1 MVFITYKVLN
11 LVFSDTIAC
20 VLELLFGIVYG
31 LFPRPLNVSI
41 QAFDIVQFSR
51 SCWLPLSK
59 QLAYYNSLCFVCQAL
74 FELFFLQA
82 FKWKQPFQPFG
93 WPLSC
98 DSLLIIL
105 LQTTFV
111 NYFFKLFSNF
121 CKILFASI
129 KYRDIPFNILS
140 AFSAPDFWFFTVY
153 ILRNIAYNI
162 LHYIQQKKGLG
173 FQSPECIIKPKKP
186 VCMKKYKLFEKSLK
200 K

>member
-11 LVFSDTIAC
+11 LVSSDTIAC

-31 LFPRPLNVSI
+31 LFPRPLKVSI

-74 FELFFLQA
+74 FWIIFQQP
-82 FKWKQPFQPFG
+82 FKWKQPFRPFG
-93 WPLSC
+93 RSLSC

-105 LQTTFV
+105 LPSPFV

-121 CKILFASI
+121 CKIPAKPPFCASCA
-129 KYRDIPFNILS
+129 Y
-140 AFSAPDFWFFTVY
+140 Y
-153 ILRNIAYNI
+153 IYNTLYNI
-162 LHYIQQKKGLG
+162 KKTPLLGAKKGAPS
-173 FQSPECIIKPKKP
+173 QCA
-186 VCMKKYKLFEKSLK
+186 LFCRDRDNQ
-200 K
+200 

>member
-11 LVFSDTIAC
+11 LVSSDTIAC

-31 LFPRPLNVSI
+31 LFPRPLKVSI

-74 FELFFLQA
+74 FWIIFQQS

-105 LQTTFV
+105 LQTPFV
-111 NYFFKLFSNF
+111 NYFFQTFFKFFHSVL
-121 CKILFASI
+121 
-129 KYRDIPFNILS
+129 
-140 AFSAPDFWFFTVY
+140 PDSSPY
-153 ILRNIAYNI
+153 ILYYIIYNR
-162 LHYIQQKKGLG
+162 KRAWASKA
-173 FQSPECIIKPKKP
+173 PNA
-186 VCMKKYKLFEKSLK
+186 
-200 K
+200 

>member
-11 LVFSDTIAC
+11 LVSSDTIAC

-31 LFPRPLNVSI
+31 LFPRPLKVSI

-74 FELFFLQA
+74 FWIIFQQP
-82 FKWKQPFQPFG
+82 FKRKQPFRPFG

-105 LQTTFV
+105 LPSPFV
-111 NYFFKLFSNF
+111 NHFFKLFSNF
-121 CKILFASI
+121 CKILFAALKWHAIS
-129 KYRDIPFNILS
+129 FNILN
-140 AFSAPDFWFFTVY
+140 AFSAPGFWFFTVY

-162 LHYIQQKKGLG
+162 LHYIAMH
-173 FQSPECIIKPKKP
+173 F
-186 VCMKKYKLFEKSLK
+186 VFEFMI
-200 K
+200 

>member
-31 LFPRPLNVSI
+31 LFPRPLKVSI

-74 FELFFLQA
+74 FWIIFQQP
-82 FKWKQPFQPFG
+82 FKRKQPFRPFG

-98 DSLLIIL
+98 DSLFIIL
-105 LQTTFV
+105 LSSPFV
-111 NYFFKLFSNF
+111 NHFFKLFSKKFIFFQINRF
-121 CKILFASI
+121 FRLYYA
-129 KYRDIPFNILS
+129 LG
-140 AFSAPDFWFFTVY
+140 AFEAPAVFLLY
-153 ILRNIAYNI
+153 I
-162 LHYIQQKKGLG
+162 
-173 FQSPECIIKPKKP
+173 
-186 VCMKKYKLFEKSLK
+186 M
-200 K
+200 

>member
-31 LFPRPLNVSI
+31 LFPRPLKVSI

-74 FELFFLQA
+74 FWIIFQQP

-105 LQTTFV
+105 LPSPFV
-111 NYFFKLFSNF
+111 NYFFKLFSKKFIFSQINRFSGFIMHSGLLKPRPFF
-121 CKILFASI
+121 C
-129 KYRDIPFNILS
+129 
-140 AFSAPDFWFFTVY
+140 
-153 ILRNIAYNI
+153 
-162 LHYIQQKKGLG
+162 
-173 FQSPECIIKPKKP
+173 CI
-186 VCMKKYKLFEKSLK
+186 
-200 K
+200 